1 MAPVPIPAFADNYI
15 WRLPAQS
22 GRGTL
27 LGKWVVHPAFLV
39 AFVALFVG
47 VYALRDDYYPIH
59 E

>member
-1 MAPVPIPAFADNYI
+1 MRPKPRPHLVLLFTSVAVYV
-15 WRLPAQS
+15 